1 MSGLVQPRQV
11 APGALK
17 RWVKE
22 SLRLG
27 GRVWMTLL
35 AFSVLGGLAGGWVAQ
50 QGLFLGFVACL
61 AVFGLWQAMLLHT
74 AERAAAG
81 KRVTVSD
88 AFDGLVGFWRLPGKQ
103 AQVQLKVR
111 LVCSL
116 IFYAF
121 FMLVIIAPLFWFL
134 SSSVVEVTQA
144 PQAAEPRPTVWA
156 LLTVMAGGWML
167 VFFWSWLN
175 QRGGIVCSANMLV
188 RRYGVDWDMALA
200 LWEKAVLLNHR
211 EVRSLYL
218 VFLGML
224 VAMVM
229 LPVLVFPLEVFWVCL
244 VTVAGRDMFEQE
256 EALAPQEAR
265 VKQGGMA
272 PV

>member
-1 MSGLVQPRQV
+1 MSGLIQPREV

-17 RWVKE
+17 RWTKE

-35 AFSVLGGLAGGWVAQ
+35 AFSVLGGLAGGWLAQ
-50 QGLFLGFVACL
+50 QGLFLGFVGCVA
-61 AVFGLWQAMLLHT
+61 AFGLWQAMLLHT

-81 KRVTVSD
+81 KRVTVGD

-111 LVCSL
+111 LICSL

-134 SSSVVEVTQA
+134 SSNAETVSELSKAAPPQRSV
-144 PQAAEPRPTVWA
+144 WD
-156 LLTVMAGGWML
+156 LLTVMAGSWML

-272 PV
+272 SA